1 MDRVDG
7 PEGRRNAGEAADSF
21 FHPSRPPGSGYLVH
35 RKSLISCLKSA
46 HGAGKMPIHLG
57 NPGLHGRPQSSGLRH
72 GSANNQSPSN
82 RRTVMVR
89 TARTETGKAVDV
101 ARAAADRIMPA
112 KQAM

>member
-1 MDRVDG
+1 MHFAASRCTRSALSWPNLTLSASISPAMVARLRIAAAGVISSEPSSLGGEARIPQMDRVDG

-57 NPGLHGRPQSSGLRH
+57 NPG
-72 GSANNQSPSN
+72 
-82 RRTVMVR
+82 
-89 TARTETGKAVDV
+89 
-101 ARAAADRIMPA
+101 
-112 KQAM
+112 